1 MKAAVSSESGDFST
15 REFPMTDQDFERI
28 VGITQS
34 LTGITLSHH
43 KRNMVYGRLA
53 RRLRRLEVKCFAD
66 YCDLIENHNTP
77 ESTEFINAITT
88 NLTSFFR
95 EDHHFEY
102 LKNTVIP
109 RLIRRNA
116 ASKRIRVWSAGCSTG
131 EEPYSIAMIFKS
143 FIQLATWDVK
153 ILATDLDSN
162 VLQTAAEGIYG
173 EERAEGV
180 PQNYRKFMCVDK
192 TNEQVKIAPHI
203 CEIITFK
210 HLNLLE
216 HWPMK
221 GPFDIIFCRNVVIYF
236 NIDVQRELFER
247 YANILIP
254 HGNLFIGH
262 SESLH
267 NVTARFVAKG
277 RTIYEKS
284 D

>member
-1 MKAAVSSESGDFST
+1 MRAAVDSESGDFST
-15 REFPMTDQDFERI
+15 REFPMTDADFTRI
-28 VGITQS
+28 IEITQN

-53 RRLRRLEVKCFAD
+53 RRLRFLGVTCFAE
-66 YCDLIENHNTP
+66 YCGLIEEAGSP

-102 LKNTVIP
+102 LKDTVIP
-109 RLIRRNA
+109 RLIKRNA
-116 ASKRIRVWSAGCSTG
+116 ATKRIRIWSAGCSTG
-131 EEPYSIAMIFKS
+131 EEPYSIAMIFRS
-143 FIQLATWDVK
+143 FIQLANWDVK
-153 ILATDLDSN
+153 LLATDLDSN
-162 VLQTAAEGIYG
+162 VLQTAKEGIYS
-173 EERAEGV
+173 EERAEGI
-180 PQNYRKFMCVDK
+180 PQGYRKFLCVDK
-192 TNEQVKIAPHI
+192 ANEQVKVKPHI
-203 CEIITFK
+203 ADIISFK
-210 HLNLLE
+210 KLNLLE
-216 HWPMK
+216 DWPMK

-236 NIDVQRELFER
+236 NVEVQRKLFER

-267 NVTARFVAKG
+267 NVTTRFAAKG
-277 RTIYEKS
+277 RTIYEKV